1 MELSVDDV
9 EYHVLFEH
17 YPYEEHQWGTG
28 STECRII
35 WVPKQ
40 SRFGEQYVIWE
51 ATHCSSSDKFNER
64 DGRRHSFE
72 KAVSHFK
79 RPIRKAFWEVYE
91 QTYGI
96 P

>member
-1 MELSVDDV
+1 MEVSIDGV

-17 YPYEEHQWGTG
+17 YPYDEHPWGIGATG
-28 STECRII
+28 CWIT

-40 SRFGEQYVIWE
+40 NRFGEQSVLWE
-51 ATHCSSSDKFNER
+51 RAHCSSSDKFNEC
-64 DGRRHSFE
+64 DGRRHSFD

-79 RPIRKAFWEVYE
+79 RPIRKAFWAEYE
-91 QTYGI
+91 KVYGI